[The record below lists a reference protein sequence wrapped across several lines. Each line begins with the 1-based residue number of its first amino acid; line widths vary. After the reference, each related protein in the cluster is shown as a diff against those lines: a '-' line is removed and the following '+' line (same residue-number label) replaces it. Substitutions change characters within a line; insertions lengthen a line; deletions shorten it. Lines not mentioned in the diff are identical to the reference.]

1 MMIQET
7 CDPSTKTTTVASHLC
22 ARNLIGGL
30 GPVVASALST
40 SVGLQTALLIAPASY
55 VLSAVGFGQADKLVR
70 EQTARRYSSPTA

>member
-7 CDPSTKTTTVASHLC
+7 CDPSTKTTAVASHLC

-40 SVGLQTALLIAPASY
+40 SVGLQTALLIAPVSY
-55 VLSAVGFGQADKLVR
+55 MLSAVGFGQADKLVR
-70 EQTARRYSSPTA
+70 EQSARSSSPAA